1 MISLRHLAVLKLTE
15 TQRYDGND
23 PIIEHVIFDV
33 EQLRM
38 KLEDRLMA
46 HRIRR
51 PRRRAFRFSSK
62 RYTELMDALSVEL
75 FDVFT
80 YDHMI
85 STPSHVLWKEYFHAL
100 YEFVIVDVDN
110 SYHLIVSTIRY
121 YSELEKPEMVDT
133 DDPCY
138 GIINRILRYF
148 DGIRAEQEA
157 LEKRYSME
165 LEMKTGVEYGM
176 KLVEWT
182 NEWKVLLGE
191 LDVYEKIIDWSLR

>member
-1 MISLRHLAVLKLTE
+1 MISLQHLAVLKLTE

-23 PIIEHVIFDV
+23 PIIEHVIFEV

-38 KLEDRLMA
+38 KLEDQLMA

-51 PRRRAFRFSSK
+51 PHRRAFRFNSK
-62 RYTELMDALSVEL
+62 RYTELMDALSIEL

-80 YDHMI
+80 YDHII
-85 STPSHVLWKEYFHAL
+85 STPSQVIWKEYFHAL

-110 SYHLIVSTIRY
+110 SYHLIVSTLRY

-157 LEKRYSME
+157 LEKNYSME

-182 NEWKVLLGE
+182 NEWRVLRGE